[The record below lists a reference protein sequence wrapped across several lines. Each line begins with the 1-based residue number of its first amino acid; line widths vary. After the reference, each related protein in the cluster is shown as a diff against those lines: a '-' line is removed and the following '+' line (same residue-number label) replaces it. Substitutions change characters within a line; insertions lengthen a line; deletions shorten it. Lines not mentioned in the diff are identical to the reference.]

1 MYQKNIIYNDYSK
14 QHDKIKK
21 KIEKIGT
28 ISQNTI
34 AIIIKLSYY
43 KHRRKDMEDLINEFE
58 KLTQT
63 DISSFSL
70 EEQQNFYKNSIRDLD
85 VVMNN
90 KNIDLDFYEQLLEI
104 KKNLLAKLYATEL
117 KTDEGE

>member
-1 MYQKNIIYNDYSK
+1 
-14 QHDKIKK
+14 
-21 KIEKIGT
+21 
-28 ISQNTI
+28 
-34 AIIIKLSYY
+34 
-43 KHRRKDMEDLINEFE
+43 MEDLINEFE

-117 KTDEGE
+117 RTDEGE